1 MLATLSRRASDLG
14 QPELSVGSVQR
25 QIVLQAAPSLGQ
37 PSANQ
42 PLGPHW
48 PALSASFCTQM
59 LAIAAFAPSLAFNA
73 ALAPAVRPALAPRAA
88 APVAQI
94 GFDKGMSDFQV
105 TFSA

>member
-1 MLATLSRRASDLG
+1 MLATLSKNGLRPWPSQSSG
-14 QPELSVGSVQR
+14 GSVQR

-42 PLGPHW
+42 PLGPRW

-105 TFSA
+105 TFGA